1 MINWIREIDSSIWG
15 VIMSILMS
23 VLRILRDKEESKFSR
38 IMIESLLCG
47 AISFTIGSA
56 VHAMGYEGWDYFI
69 GGMVGMA
76 GSQWVRAIA
85 MRFVR
90 NKVE

>member
-1 MINWIREIDSSIWG
+1 
-15 VIMSILMS
+15 
-23 VLRILRDKEESKFSR
+23 
-38 IMIESLLCG
+38 MIESLLCG

-56 VHAMGYEGWDYFI
+56 VHAMGYHGWDYFI

>member
-1 MINWIREIDSSIWG
+1 MINWIREIDSSILG

-23 VLRILRDKEESKFSR
+23 VLRILRDKEESKFSS

-47 AISFTIGSA
+47 TISFTIGSA
-56 VHAMGYEGWDYFI
+56 VHAMGYNGWDYFI

-76 GSQWVRAIA
+76 GSQWVRVMA
-85 MRFVR
+85 MRFVK